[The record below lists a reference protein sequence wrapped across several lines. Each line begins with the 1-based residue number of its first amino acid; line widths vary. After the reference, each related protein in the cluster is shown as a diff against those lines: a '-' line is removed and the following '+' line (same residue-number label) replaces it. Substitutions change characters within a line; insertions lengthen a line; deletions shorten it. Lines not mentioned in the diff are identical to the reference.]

1 MLKEISKWPRLWIF
15 FVNVA
20 YWVAKEASMILNGG
34 APHKNGPRM
43 KAITLFYDADC
54 GICTACVDWL
64 IQQAK
69 SAGAKLVVIP
79 YQDEKEVEK
88 YAIIDR
94 RHVDL
99 GIQTLDCDG
108 RVRRDAAAVA
118 GCLRVLPHWRWLG
131 ICMDWPLLK
140 TAFQAG
146 YRLVANNR
154 QTLSRWFGLQAC
166 RIPAVARKSDAII
179 SK

>member
-1 MLKEISKWPRLWIF
+1 
-15 FVNVA
+15 
-20 YWVAKEASMILNGG
+20 
-34 APHKNGPRM
+34 M
-43 KAITLFYDADC
+43 KAVTLFYDADC
-54 GICTACVDWL
+54 GICTACVDWFTRH
-64 IQQAK
+64 AE
-69 SAGAKLVVIP
+69 SAGADLLAIA
-79 YQDEKEVEK
+79 YQNEKQVEN
-88 YAIIDR
+88 YAIVDR
-94 RHVDL
+94 RHADL
-99 GIQTLDCDG
+99 GIQSLDSDG

-118 GCLRVLPHWRWLG
+118 SCLRVLPSWRWLG

-166 RIPAVARKSDAII
+166 RIPGDAGKSGTTI